1 MRITTVLRKLG
12 FLILVIWAASTIT
25 FLIPRI
31 SPRNPVRE
39 RFGELAR
46 MGGFTPTDLEKIVA
60 SYSAKFGLNK
70 PLWQQYLDYIGSVAR
85 LDLGVSMNK
94 FPKTVWQL
102 LLESL
107 PWTIGLLF
115 VATVFSFILGNLLG
129 ALAAWPR
136 SPRWVK
142 GLATPFVLLMGVP
155 PVLMAVFL
163 MFFVAFRL
171 KLLPMGNA
179 YSIGV
184 IPNWHSII
192 FILDVLKHQIL
203 PALSLILGT
212 VGSWVLSMR
221 GMGVT
226 IQGED
231 YVLFA
236 EHKGLGGTAIFRD
249 YYLRNALL
257 PQVTGLAL
265 AVGTMVTSGI
275 VIEQFFGLP
284 GIGSMLYDAIKVND
298 FLVIYGVV
306 LFIVIAIAVLM
317 IVVEMLYPLLDPRV
331 RTQK

>member
-1 MRITTVLRKLG
+1 VRITTVLRKLG

>member
-1 MRITTVLRKLG
+1 MRITTIVRRIG

-39 RFGELAR
+39 RFMELAR
-46 MGGFTPTDLEKIVA
+46 MGGFTPTDLDKIVA

-70 PLWQQYLDYIGSVAR
+70 PLWQQYIDYITSVAR

-107 PWTIGLLF
+107 PWTVGLLF
-115 VATVFSFILGNLLG
+115 VATVFSFVIGNLLG

-136 SPRWVK
+136 SPRWVR

-163 MFFVAFRL
+163 MFFVAFSL

-184 IPNWHSII
+184 IPNWHSIG

-236 EHKGLGGTAIFRD
+236 EHKGLGGATIFRD

-317 IVVEMLYPLLDPRV
+317 VVVEMLYPLLDPRV

>member
-1 MRITTVLRKLG
+1 MRITTILRRVG

-115 VATVFSFILGNLLG
+115 VATVFSFVLGNLLG

-236 EHKGLGGTAIFRD
+236 EHKGLGGRAIFRD

-331 RTQK
+331 RTQT

>member
-1 MRITTVLRKLG
+1 
-12 FLILVIWAASTIT
+12 
-25 FLIPRI
+25 
-31 SPRNPVRE
+31 
-39 RFGELAR
+39 

-184 IPNWHSII
+184 IPNWSSIGFI
-192 FILDVLKHQIL
+192 FDVLKHQIL

-298 FLVIYGVV
+298 FLVIYGIV

-331 RTQK
+331 RAQK

>member
-1 MRITTVLRKLG
+1 MRITTILRKLG

-184 IPNWHSII
+184 IPNWSSIR

-298 FLVIYGVV
+298 FLVIYGIV

>member
-1 MRITTVLRKLG
+1 
-12 FLILVIWAASTIT
+12 
-25 FLIPRI
+25 
-31 SPRNPVRE
+31 
-39 RFGELAR
+39 
-46 MGGFTPTDLEKIVA
+46 
-60 SYSAKFGLNK
+60 
-70 PLWQQYLDYIGSVAR
+70 
-85 LDLGVSMNK
+85 MNK

-102 LLESL
+102 LMESL
-107 PWTIGLLF
+107 PWTIGLLL
-115 VATVFSFILGNLLG
+115 VATVFSFVIGNLLG

-136 SPRWVK
+136 SPRWVR

-155 PVLMAVFL
+155 PVLMGVFL
-163 MFFVAFRL
+163 MFFVAFSL

-184 IPNWHSII
+184 IPDWHSIV

-236 EHKGLGGTAIFRD
+236 EHKGLGGTTIFRD

-275 VIEQFFGLP
+275 VIEQFYGLP

-317 IVVEMLYPLLDPRV
+317 VVVEMLYPLLDPRV

>member
-1 MRITTVLRKLG
+1 
-12 FLILVIWAASTIT
+12 
-25 FLIPRI
+25 
-31 SPRNPVRE
+31 
-39 RFGELAR
+39 

-236 EHKGLGGTAIFRD
+236 EHKGLGGRAIFRD

-298 FLVIYGVV
+298 FLVIYGIV

>member
-1 MRITTVLRKLG
+1 MSILRRLG

-39 RFGELAR
+39 RFMELAKT
-46 MGGFTPTDLEKIVA
+46 GGYSPVDMEKIVA
-60 SYSAKFGLNK
+60 SYSQKFGLTK
-70 PLWQQYLDYIGSVAR
+70 PLYQQYFDYIGSVAR

-102 LLESL
+102 LMESL

-115 VATVFSFILGNLLG
+115 VTTVLSFIIGNFLG
-129 ALAAWPR
+129 AVAAWPR
-136 SPRWVK
+136 SPKWLR

-155 PVLMAVFL
+155 PVLMGVFL
-163 MFFVAFRL
+163 LFFVAFKL

-184 IPNWHSII
+184 IPNWSLS
-192 FILDVLKHQIL
+192 FTMDVLKHQIL

-236 EHKGLGGTAIFRD
+236 EHKGLNGRTIFRD

-275 VIEQFFGLP
+275 VIEQFYGLP

-298 FLVIYGVV
+298 FLVIYGIV
-306 LFIVIAIAVLM
+306 LFITIVIAVLM
-317 IVVEMLYPLLDPRV
+317 VVVEMLYPLLDPRV
-331 RTQK
+331 RQK

>member
-1 MRITTVLRKLG
+1 MRLKSILRRLG

-39 RFGELAR
+39 RFMELAKT
-46 MGGFTPTDLEKIVA
+46 GGYSPVDMEKIVA
-60 SYSAKFGLNK
+60 SYSQKFGLTK
-70 PLWQQYLDYIGSVAR
+70 PLYQQYFDYISSVAR

-94 FPKTVWQL
+94 FPKTVWRL
-102 LLESL
+102 LMESL

-115 VATVFSFILGNLLG
+115 VATVLSFVIGNFLG
-129 ALAAWPR
+129 AVAAWPR
-136 SPRWVK
+136 SPRWLR

-155 PVLMAVFL
+155 PVLMGVFL
-163 MFFVAFRL
+163 LFFVAFRL
-171 KLLPMGNA
+171 KILPMGNA
-179 YSIGV
+179 YSIGI
-184 IPNWHSII
+184 IPNWSLSFII
-192 FILDVLKHQIL
+192 DILKHQIL

-236 EHKGLGGTAIFRD
+236 EHKGLNGRTIFRD

-275 VIEQFFGLP
+275 VIEQFYGLP

-306 LFIVIAIAVLM
+306 LFITIAIAVLM
-317 IVVEMLYPLLDPRV
+317 VVVEMLYPLLDPRV
-331 RTQK
+331 REK

>member
-1 MRITTVLRKLG
+1 
-12 FLILVIWAASTIT
+12 
-25 FLIPRI
+25 
-31 SPRNPVRE
+31 
-39 RFGELAR
+39 

-184 IPNWHSII
+184 IPNWSSIR

-298 FLVIYGVV
+298 FLVIYGIV

-331 RTQK
+331 RAQK

>member
-1 MRITTVLRKLG
+1 MRITTILRQLG

-184 IPNWHSII
+184 IPNWSSIR

-298 FLVIYGVV
+298 FLVIYGIV

>member
-1 MRITTVLRKLG
+1 VRITTILRRLG
-12 FLILVIWAASTIT
+12 FLLLVIWAASTIT

-70 PLWQQYLDYIGSVAR
+70 PLWRQYLDYIGSVAR

-102 LLESL
+102 LMESL

-115 VATVFSFILGNLLG
+115 VATVLSFLLGNLLG

-155 PVLMAVFL
+155 PVLMGVFL

-184 IPNWHSII
+184 VPDWHSIS

-203 PALSLILGT
+203 PGVSLVLGT

-236 EHKGLGGTAIFRD
+236 EHKGLSGRTIFRD

-284 GIGSMLYDAIKVND
+284 GIGSMLYDAISVND
-298 FLVIYGVV
+298 FLVIYGIV
-306 LFIVIAIAVLM
+306 LFITIAIAVFML
-317 IVVEMLYPLLDPRV
+317 VVEMLYPLLDPRV
-331 RTQK
+331 RQK